1 MAKEAEVFGSLSFL
15 SQLRYRHLVAGVAGG
30 VTATLLTHPFDLIKL
45 RLAVQDGKGTGERTS
60 YRGPIHAF
68 RSILREEGVR
78 QLYRG
83 ASANVAGS
91 GASWGLYFFFY
102 NAMKFSLQE
111 GDIDVSLSALHH
123 LMCAVFAGALTLT
136 VTNPIWVVKTRMCLV
151 SSPSLPRHMRYR
163 GLRDGLA
170 NLWRHEGLRGMYT
183 GYVPGL
189 IGTSHGAIQFMVYEE
204 LKKFYCHHYNLPLST
219 QLSPLH
225 YIAMAASSKVVAV
238 TATYPYQ
245 VIRARLQ
252 DQEQRYSG
260 LRDTIWRTYRHEGVR
275 GFYKGIT
282 ANLAKVVPA
291 VSITFVVYENV
302 SAALR

>member
-1 MAKEAEVFGSLSFL
+1 MAQEAEVFGSLSFL

-45 RLAVQDGKGTGERTS
+45 RLAGMYIYTYPKFPDTVDVRNCAVQDGKGTGERTR

-91 GASWGLYFFFY
+91 GTSWGLYFFFY

-123 LMCAVFAGALTLT
+123 LMCAVVAGALTLT
-136 VTNPIWVVKTRMCLV
+136 VTNPIWVVKTRMCLA
-151 SSPSLPRHMRYR
+151 SSPSLPRYMRYK
-163 GLRDGLA
+163 GLRDGLL

-183 GYVPGL
+183 VSPHPLYFLISLLWQNTFKKCFKSTRNHHTNLSHYTEAKQPFVPNVAK
-189 IGTSHGAIQFMVYEE
+189 SR
-204 LKKFYCHHYNLPLST
+204 LKT
-219 QLSPLH
+219 
-225 YIAMAASSKVVAV
+225 
-238 TATYPYQ
+238 
-245 VIRARLQ
+245 
-252 DQEQRYSG
+252 
-260 LRDTIWRTYRHEGVR
+260 
-275 GFYKGIT
+275 
-282 ANLAKVVPA
+282 
-291 VSITFVVYENV
+291 
-302 SAALR
+302 